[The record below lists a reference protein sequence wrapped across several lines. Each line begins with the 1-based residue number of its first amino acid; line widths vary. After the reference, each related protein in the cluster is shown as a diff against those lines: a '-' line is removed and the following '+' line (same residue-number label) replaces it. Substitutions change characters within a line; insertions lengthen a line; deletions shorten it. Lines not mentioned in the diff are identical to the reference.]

1 MTTPAPVAIDSGQ
14 VTTIRLENP
23 PLNLVT
29 VALTRSLGR
38 ALDSIEGDP
47 EVRCVVLTGTGD
59 RAFCAGS
66 DVKEF
71 ESLQGRV
78 GEGKLLLE
86 KAVYRRIARLPV
98 PTIAAI
104 QADAL
109 GGGLELALCCDLR
122 VADERAKLGLP
133 EVRLGVMPGSGGTQ
147 RLPRIVGIA
156 KAKELILMGEI
167 ISASDALEIGLVNRV
182 AEAGRALDE
191 AMTMAETIA
200 GRGPLAVREAKQA
213 LDLSGD
219 LPLDEGLARELDA
232 SERIFASRDMLEG
245 ALAFFE
251 KRPPRFTGE

>member
-1 MTTPAPVAIDSGQ
+1 MSHTLIAVDPGP
-14 VTTIRLENP
+14 TTIVRLDNP

-29 VALTRSLGR
+29 VELTRK
-38 ALDSIEGDP
+38 LDSALADIEANSDI
-47 EVRCVVLTGTGD
+47 RCVIVTGTGD

-71 ESLQGRV
+71 ESLRGRV

-86 KAVYRRIARLPV
+86 KAVYRRLARLPM

-122 VADERAKLGLP
+122 VADPGAKLGLP

-147 RLPRIVGIA
+147 RLPRIVGPA

-167 ISASDALEIGLVNRV
+167 ISASEAAEIGLVNRV
-182 AEAGRALDE
+182 SGSGDALTL
-191 AMTMAETIA
+191 ALTMATTIA
-200 GRGPLAVREAKQA
+200 ERGPIAVREAKRAIDAAGDLA
-213 LDLSGD
+213 LDD
-219 LPLDEGLARELDA
+219 GLAFELDS
-232 SERIFASRDMLEG
+232 SERLFSSEDMTEG
-245 ALAFFE
+245 ARAFFD
-251 KRPPRFTGE
+251 KRPPDFTGK

>member
-1 MTTPAPVAIDSGQ
+1 MTSELVVVDRGP
-14 VTTIRLENP
+14 VTTIRLQNP

-29 VALTRSLGR
+29 VELTR
-38 ALDSIEGDP
+38 ALDSALADIEADP
-47 EVRCVVLTGTGD
+47 DVRCVIVTGTGE

-71 ESLQGRV
+71 ESLRGRV

-86 KAVYRRIARLPV
+86 KAIYRRLAKLPM

-147 RLPRIVGIA
+147 RLPRLVGSA
-156 KAKELILMGEI
+156 RAKEMILLGELI
-167 ISASDALEIGLVNRV
+167 DADQAAGIGLVNRV
-182 AEAGRALDE
+182 APAGDAIEIARA
-191 AMTMAETIA
+191 MAETIA
-200 GRGPLAVREAKQA
+200 SRGPVAVREAKRA
-213 LDLSGD
+213 IDIAGD
-219 LPLDEGLARELDA
+219 TPLDQGFAAEMDA
-232 SERIFASRDMLEG
+232 SERVFATEDMLEG
-245 ALAFFE
+245 ARAFFE
-251 KRPPRFTGE
+251 KRPPEFTNE

>member
-1 MTTPAPVAIDSGQ
+1 MTSELVVVDRGP
-14 VTTIRLENP
+14 VTTIRLQNP

-29 VALTRSLGR
+29 VELTR
-38 ALDSIEGDP
+38 ALDSALADIEADP
-47 EVRCVVLTGTGD
+47 DVRCVIVTGTGE

-71 ESLQGRV
+71 ESLRGRV

-86 KAVYRRIARLPV
+86 KAVYRRLAKLPM

-147 RLPRIVGIA
+147 RLPRIVGSA
-156 KAKELILMGEI
+156 RAKEMILLGELI
-167 ISASDALEIGLVNRV
+167 DADQAAGIGLVNRV
-182 AEAGRALDE
+182 APAGDAIEIARA
-191 AMTMAETIA
+191 MAETIA
-200 GRGPLAVREAKQA
+200 SRGPVAVREAKRA
-213 LDLSGD
+213 IDIAGD
-219 LPLDEGLARELDA
+219 TPLDQGFAAEMDA
-232 SERIFASRDMLEG
+232 SERVFATEDMLEG
-245 ALAFFE
+245 ARAFFE
-251 KRPPRFTGE
+251 KRPPEFTNE